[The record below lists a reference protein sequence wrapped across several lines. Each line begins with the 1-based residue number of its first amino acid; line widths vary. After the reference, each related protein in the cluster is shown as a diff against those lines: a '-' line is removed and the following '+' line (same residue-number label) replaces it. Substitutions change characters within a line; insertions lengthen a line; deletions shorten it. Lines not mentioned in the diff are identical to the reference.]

1 MFWHQ
6 NRYLTSSHI
15 IIGRADWK
23 TSNYVSTTKYNII
36 TFIPVFLFYQF
47 KTFGNWFFLMICI
60 VQFFPNLNPYG
71 TNTTIV
77 PLVIIILA
85 AAAKEIFE
93 DFGRLV
99 ADRRVNRQFV
109 LICIQDEYAKKW
121 KWKKIHWA
129 QLKVGQ
135 VVKIMKNEFIPAD
148 IVLLSSSEP
157 AGVAYI
163 ETSNLDGET
172 NLKIR
177 QALPQIAQIIDDD
190 DRIME
195 FCSSLSKIEC
205 DPPNPALYEFHGV
218 IKINNSSEILKKGND
233 ENSKTN
239 CSLGTNQLLP
249 RGCKLQNTDWV
260 YGVTVYTGRCTKLV
274 LNTSGTRTKV
284 SLVERITN
292 CMMMIQF
299 GFLVFMALFN
309 ACMGCS
315 SINKMYYYLPYFHGN
330 FRRLHILPTLVGLII
345 FYSGLIPISLN
356 ITLEMIQLFQA
367 YFIQQDLNLYDKN
380 SDIKAEVRSSNLNSQ
395 LGQVRY
401 IISDKTGTLTQ
412 NKMRFKMCTI
422 GGIKYGSMM
431 TEKFTDEAI
440 LDDLINN
447 AGNAKSI
454 RDFLTLLAICH
465 MVVPEKVINSELEKI
480 IYHSPSPDEK
490 ALVKGAKDLKF
501 IFHTRTPQCVYI
513 EAMGKQEKYDILH
526 ILEFTSN
533 RKRMGVIVRCPD
545 RKLKLYIKGAD
556 SVIFPRLA
564 LNSDKYSVNKTAEH
578 LVYFANLGL
587 RTLCMAMCILSEEE
601 YEKWEPGYHRASTAL
616 EKREMLIEE
625 EAEKIEKNLELL
637 GASAIEDKLQKGVKK
652 TVEHLIEGGI
662 IVWVLTGDK
671 LETAQSIGYSCGLID
686 PFTPI
691 LVLGERN
698 AEETANKINIYLENF
713 ANKKIKTSLIVSGE
727 SLNHAL
733 MKQYK
738 MQFLHLASL
747 SSTVICCRCS
757 PAQKA
762 SVVKALKNWSDG
774 TVLAIG
780 DGANDVAMIQE
791 ADIGVG
797 ISGEEGLQASL
808 AADYSIAQFRF
819 LERLIFVHGAINY
832 HRITKTILYFFYKNI
847 VQTLTMFFYEF
858 HTLFADSAIMD
869 SWSLVMFNI
878 FFTSWPP
885 LAIGIWDRLFPF
897 EVMIDYPALYHL
909 SQNSEGFSLK
919 AYFIWA
925 FTGLVHA
932 TVISLIAYQTFKND
946 VIWYNGRVANYY
958 VMGTVINI
966 MSWIALFGSIIML
979 FIFFFSYSLTSPAS
993 PIIKVQPAMADTILH
1008 VLTSPVTYSYIIFV
1022 TSVSLSF
1029 DLIVKLLQRSL
1040 YRTIRDEVVSREFDV
1055 KQFNDLYYPLV
1066 KVKQIVTKAS
1076 ESALSLVNIQTK
1088 QRGYS
1093 FAQEDEPAISQSDVV
1108 RLYDS
1113 RMPKISKNR

>member
-93 DFGRLV
+93 DF
-99 ADRRVNRQFV
+99 
-109 LICIQDEYAKKW
+109 
-121 KWKKIHWA
+121 
-129 QLKVGQ
+129 LKVGQ

-177 QALPQIAQIIDDD
+177 QALPQTAQIIDDD
-190 DRIME
+190 DRIMA

-218 IKINNSSEILKKGND
+218 IKINNSSEVLKKGND

-260 YGVTVYTGRCTKLV
+260 CGVTVYTGRCTKLV
-274 LNTSGTRTKV
+274 LNTS
-284 SLVERITN
+284 
-292 CMMMIQF
+292 
-299 GFLVFMALFN
+299 
-309 ACMGCS
+309 
-315 SINKMYYYLPYFHGN
+315 GN

-578 LVYFANLGL
+578 L
-587 RTLCMAMCILSEEE
+587 
-601 YEKWEPGYHRASTAL
+601 
-616 EKREMLIEE
+616 
-625 EAEKIEKNLELL
+625 NLELL
-637 GASAIEDKLQKGVKK
+637 GASAIEDKLQKDVKK
-652 TVEHLIEGGI
+652 TIEHLIEGGI

-727 SLNHAL
+727 
-733 MKQYK
+733 
-738 MQFLHLASL
+738 
-747 SSTVICCRCS
+747 
-757 PAQKA
+757 A

-808 AADYSIAQFRF
+808 AADYSIAQ
-819 LERLIFVHGAINY
+819 
-832 HRITKTILYFFYKNI
+832 
-847 VQTLTMFFYEF
+847 FFYEF

-909 SQNSEGFSLK
+909 SQSSEGFSLK

-958 VMGTVINI
+958 VMGTAVVLIVNLKAIIETDSITI